1 MLRFLPM
8 AVGILGGLGL
18 MLNRFLTPALT
29 PSQSRSDALA
39 VIESAILILVT
50 ILWQEVQAKIPES
63 VVLVGTPG
71 FEIEPSLPE
80 TLKTE
85 LAWASH
91 TLLTNSATK
100 VIMVWHAGK
109 VLLRRGV
116 YPQAKSQNQQINLG
130 TIAHRVLKTQKP
142 VYLVKLALYP
152 GKIEFDYLPENTQ
165 GLIIQPI
172 GSEGLMILG
181 ANAPRSYTRQDE
193 IWIEA
198 IASKILFS
206 IDQNFNQMSNQALSQ
221 SSGDISDPALNLD
234 S

>member
-18 MLNRFLTPALT
+18 MLNRFLTPTLS

-63 VVLVGTPG
+63 VVLLGSEG
-71 FEIEPSLPE
+71 FEMEPSLSE
-80 TLKTE
+80 IAKTE

-100 VIMVWHAGK
+100 VIMIWYEGK
-109 VLLRRGV
+109 VLLKRGI
-116 YPQAKSQNQQINLG
+116 YPKVGELKLG
-130 TIAHRVLKTQKP
+130 AIAQRVLKTQKP
-142 VYLVKLALYP
+142 VYLVKLSLYP

-165 GLIIQPI
+165 GLIIQPL
-172 GSEGLMILG
+172 GDRGLIILG
-181 ANAPRSYTRQDE
+181 ANAPRSYTKQDE
-193 IWIEA
+193 NWVEA
-198 IASKILFS
+198 IALKIQFT
-206 IDQNFNQMSNQALSQ
+206 
-221 SSGDISDPALNLD
+221 LNSTLG
-234 S
+234 